1 MSYKIK
7 MAGIYKIENIET
19 GYYYIGYSIDIFGS
33 RWSSHYTLIK
43 TGKHSS
49 PKFQEM
55 WLKTKPEDWRFSVLK
70 YVSITEYKKIHQLK
84 GKSLETSFRRHLL
97 QCEKEIMQT
106 YSKNFALNKDDKH
119 FS

>member
-1 MSYKIK
+1 
-7 MAGIYKIENIET
+7 MAGIYKIENIIT
-19 GYYYIGYSIDIFGS
+19 GYYYIGYSIDIFS

-49 PKFQEM
+49 PKLTDHWNSTEPTQ
-55 WLKTKPEDWRFSVLK
+55 WSFSILE
-70 YVSITEYKKIHQLK
+70 YVSITKYKKVSNLK

-97 QCEKEIMQT
+97 QREKYHMKM
-106 YSKNFALNKDDKH
+106 YSKNYALNKDDKH